1 MGQIWHDL
9 IVNAEV
15 DKTVAFNF
23 DRCRQNFERESAFGL
38 VLK

>member
-23 DRCRQNFERESAFGL
+23 DRCKFYGEF
-38 VLK
+38 